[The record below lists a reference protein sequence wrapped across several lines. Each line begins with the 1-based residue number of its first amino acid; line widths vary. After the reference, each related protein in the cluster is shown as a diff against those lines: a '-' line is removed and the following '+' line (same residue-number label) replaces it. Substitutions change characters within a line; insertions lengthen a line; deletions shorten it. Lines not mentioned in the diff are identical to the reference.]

1 MKICLVEFT
10 LSYPNHGALSSYH
23 DVLES
28 YYWGFNA
35 LGFQVERRGNQIIP
49 DAINIIFGF
58 QIPLQL
64 GLIDSYPENT
74 IFINFERLAGGYH
87 LEMERVVGKKFQ
99 IWDYSDAN
107 MAIWNSIETK
117 FPVYFA
123 KVAYAPI
130 LEKVPSNVPQDI
142 DFLFYGSLTP
152 ERLGVISKITKMR
165 KDLSHLSVVTL
176 ISIYGKQR
184 DEFIARSKV
193 VLNISHQVNF
203 EIVRVSY
210 LLANKKPVLCYSDNE
225 TLQVEPDLKNNC
237 LKFVNAN
244 SVYEECEL
252 LIFDEKYREAY
263 AAKCYQIFKQRD
275 VKQVIK
281 DYFAMHKY

>member
-1 MKICLVEFT
+1 MRICLVEFT

-49 DAINIIFGF
+49 DALNIIFGY

-74 IFINFERLAGGYH
+74 IFMNFERLAASGH
-87 LEMERVVGKKFQ
+87 SLQMERIIGKRFQ

-107 MAIWNSIETK
+107 IAIWNSIETK

-130 LEKVPSNVPQDI
+130 LEKIPSNVPQDI

-152 ERLGVISKITKMR
+152 ERLSVISKITKMR
-165 KDLSHLSVVTL
+165 SDLTHFSVVTL
-176 ISIYGKQR
+176 MSIYGKQR

-210 LLANKKPVLCYSDNE
+210 LLANKKPVLCYSDTE
-225 TLQVEPDLKNNC
+225 ALQVEPDLKNNC

-244 SVYEECEL
+244 NIYEECER
-252 LIFDEKYREAY
+252 LILNEEYRNFY
-263 AAKCYQIFKQRD
+263 AENCYQIFKKRD
-275 VKQVIK
+275 VKNIIK
-281 DYFAMHKY
+281 EFFKM

>member
-1 MKICLVEFT
+1 M
-10 LSYPNHGALSSYH
+10 
-23 DVLES
+23 
-28 YYWGFNA
+28 
-35 LGFQVERRGNQIIP
+35 
-49 DAINIIFGF
+49 
-58 QIPLQL
+58 
-64 GLIDSYPENT
+64 
-74 IFINFERLAGGYH
+74 NFERLAGGH
-87 LEMERVVGKKFQ
+87 SLQMEKIIGKRFQ

-152 ERLGVISKITKMR
+152 ERLSVISKITKMR
-165 KDLSHLSVVTL
+165 SDLTHFSVVSL

-210 LLANKKPVLCYSDNE
+210 LLANKKPVLCYSDTE
-225 TLQVEPDLKNNC
+225 ALQVEPDLKNNC
-237 LKFVNAN
+237 LKFVNEN
-244 SVYEECEL
+244 NIYEECER
-252 LIFDEKYREAY
+252 LILNEEYRNFY
-263 AAKCYQIFKQRD
+263 AENCYQIFKKRD
-275 VKQVIK
+275 VKNIIK
-281 DYFAMHKY
+281 EFFNM

>member
-1 MKICLVEFT
+1 MRICLVEFT

-49 DAINIIFGF
+49 DALNIIFGY

-74 IFINFERLAGGYH
+74 IFMNFERLAASGH
-87 LEMERVVGKKFQ
+87 SLQMERIIGKRFQ

-107 MAIWNSIETK
+107 IAIWNSIETK

-130 LEKVPSNVPQDI
+130 LEKVPSNIPQDI

-152 ERLGVISKITKMR
+152 ERLSVISKITKMR
-165 KDLSHLSVVTL
+165 SDLTHFSVVTL
-176 ISIYGKQR
+176 MSIYGKQR

-210 LLANKKPVLCYSDNE
+210 LLANKKPVLCYSDTE
-225 TLQVEPDLKNNC
+225 ALQVEPDLKNNC

-244 SVYEECEL
+244 NIYEECER
-252 LIFDEKYREAY
+252 LILNEEYRNFY
-263 AAKCYQIFKQRD
+263 AENCYQIFKKRD
-275 VKQVIK
+275 VKNIIK
-281 DYFAMHKY
+281 EFFKI

>member
-1 MKICLVEFT
+1 MRICLVEFT

-49 DAINIIFGF
+49 DALNIIFGY

-74 IFINFERLAGGYH
+74 IFMNFERLAASGH
-87 LEMERVVGKKFQ
+87 SLQMERIIGKRFQ

-107 MAIWNSIETK
+107 IAIWNSIETK

-130 LEKVPSNVPQDI
+130 LEKVPSNIPQDI

-152 ERLGVISKITKMR
+152 ERLSVISKITKMR
-165 KDLSHLSVVTL
+165 SDLTHFSVVTL
-176 ISIYGKQR
+176 MSIYGKQR

-210 LLANKKPVLCYSDNE
+210 LLANKKPVLCYSDTE
-225 TLQVEPDLKNNC
+225 ALQVEPDLKNNC

-244 SVYEECEL
+244 NIYEECER
-252 LIFDEKYREAY
+252 LILNEEYRNFY
-263 AAKCYQIFKQRD
+263 AENCYQIFKKRD
-275 VKQVIK
+275 VKNIIK
-281 DYFAMHKY
+281 EFFKM

>member
-1 MKICLVEFT
+1 MKICLVEYT

-35 LGFQVERRGNQIIP
+35 LGFQVERRGNQIIG
-49 DAINIIFGF
+49 DAINIIFGY
-58 QIPLQL
+58 QIPMQL

-74 IFINFERLAGGYH
+74 IFINFERLAGGYS
-87 LEMERVVGKKFQ
+87 LEMEKVVGQRFQ
-99 IWDYSDAN
+99 VWDYSDAN
-107 MAIWNSIETK
+107 MSIWKSIPTK
-117 FPVYFA
+117 FPVFFA
-123 KVAYAPI
+123 KIAYAPI
-130 LEKVPSNVPQDI
+130 LEKVPSNVIQDI

-152 ERLGVISKITKMR
+152 ERREVISKITKMR
-165 KDLSHLSVVTL
+165 NDLSHLSVVTL

-210 LLANKKPVLCYSDNE
+210 LLANKKPVLCYTDNQM
-225 TLQVEPDLKNNC
+225 LQVEEDLKDNC
-237 LKFVNAN
+237 LKFVDAN
-244 SVYEECEL
+244 NVYDECEL
-252 LIFDEKYREAY
+252 LISDQIYRDTY
-263 AAKCYQIFKQRD
+263 AEKCYQIFKKRD
-275 VKQVIK
+275 VMQVIK
-281 DYFAMHKY
+281 DFFKL

>member
-1 MKICLVEFT
+1 MKICLVEYT

-35 LGFQVERRGNQIIP
+35 LGFQVERRGNQIIG
-49 DAINIIFGF
+49 DAINIIFGY
-58 QIPLQL
+58 QIPIQL

-74 IFINFERLAGGYH
+74 IFINFERLAGGYS
-87 LEMERVVGKKFQ
+87 LEMEKIVGQRFQ
-99 IWDYSDAN
+99 VWDYSDAN
-107 MAIWNSIETK
+107 MSIWKSIATK

-123 KVAYAPI
+123 KIAYAPI
-130 LEKVPSNVPQDI
+130 LEKVPSNVIQDI

-152 ERLGVISKITKMR
+152 ERREVISKITKMR
-165 KDLSHLSVVTL
+165 NDLSHLSVVTL

-210 LLANKKPVLCYSDNE
+210 LLANKKPVLCYTDNKM
-225 TLQVEPDLKNNC
+225 LQVEEDLKDNC
-237 LKFVNAN
+237 LKFVDAN
-244 SVYEECEL
+244 NVYDECEL
-252 LIFDEKYREAY
+252 LISDQIYRDTY
-263 AAKCYQIFKQRD
+263 AEKCYQIFKNRD
-275 VKQVIK
+275 VMQVIK
-281 DYFAMHKY
+281 DFFKL

>member
-1 MKICLVEFT
+1 MRICLVEFT

-28 YYWGFNA
+28 YYWGFIA

-49 DAINIIFGF
+49 DSLNIIFGY

-74 IFINFERLAGGYH
+74 IFMNFERLAGGH
-87 LEMERVVGKKFQ
+87 SLQMEKIIGKRFQ

-130 LEKVPSNVPQDI
+130 LEKVSSNVPQDI

-152 ERLGVISKITKMR
+152 ERLSVISKITKMR
-165 KDLSHLSVVTL
+165 SDLTHFSVVSL

-210 LLANKKPVLCYSDNE
+210 LLANKKPVLCYSDTE
-225 TLQVEPDLKNNC
+225 ALQVEPDLKNNC
-237 LKFVNAN
+237 LKFVNEN
-244 SVYEECEL
+244 NIYEECER
-252 LIFDEKYREAY
+252 LILNEEYRNFY
-263 AAKCYQIFKQRD
+263 AENCYQIFKKRD
-275 VKQVIK
+275 VKNIIK
-281 DYFAMHKY
+281 EFFNM

>member
-1 MKICLVEFT
+1 MRICLVEFT

-49 DAINIIFGF
+49 DALNIIFGY

-74 IFINFERLAGGYH
+74 IFMNFERLAASGH
-87 LEMERVVGKKFQ
+87 SLQMEIIIGKRFQ

-107 MAIWNSIETK
+107 IAIWNSIETK

-130 LEKVPSNVPQDI
+130 LEKVPSNIPQDI

-152 ERLGVISKITKMR
+152 ERLSVISKITKMR
-165 KDLSHLSVVTL
+165 SDLTHFSVVTL
-176 ISIYGKQR
+176 MSIYGKQR

-210 LLANKKPVLCYSDNE
+210 LLANKKPVLCYSDTE
-225 TLQVEPDLKNNC
+225 ALQVEPDLKNNC

-244 SVYEECEL
+244 NIYEECER
-252 LIFDEKYREAY
+252 LILNEEYRNFY
-263 AAKCYQIFKQRD
+263 AENCYQIFKKRD
-275 VKQVIK
+275 VKNIIK
-281 DYFAMHKY
+281 EFFKM